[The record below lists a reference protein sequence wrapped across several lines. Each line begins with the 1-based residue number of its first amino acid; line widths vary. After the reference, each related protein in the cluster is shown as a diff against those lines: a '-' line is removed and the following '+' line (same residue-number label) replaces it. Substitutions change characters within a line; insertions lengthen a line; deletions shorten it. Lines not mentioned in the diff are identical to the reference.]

1 MKNLERLAGLGLLTA
16 ALIACGGSDSSSG
29 SANFAGTNNSDP
41 TNNSPEPNPSDGD
54 GDQGDNPDDP
64 MAPAP
69 APQASSFAGREYS
82 CEGDEC
88 LLGKF
93 DGPFAEPTIRYSD
106 STTGENLKVVTTED
120 KCLEDAD
127 GALRCKP
134 AAGSMALLPDNRL
147 VYFNALEG
155 TENVEFS
162 IVAEFGFVAVND
174 QTRVLNF
181 GPAGPNDEISWQ
193 RPSPVRGGANV
204 DGNESD
210 TLLPGGELSD
220 AESTEGNDGALFCAD
235 VIQLADGRIMAV
247 GGTDYYTEPSLG
259 SVFPQARD
267 VLGSIDTEIPL
278 PSNFGEISVPND
290 IGVVELEGLKDARI
304 FNPEDNSWTQTGH
317 MKHGRWY
324 PSMVTL
330 ADGDVFV
337 ASGVTKLL
345 KPVYTGALLGGES
358 EGLRE
363 LLQSADNVRT
373 SETYDLQS
381 GTWSENGDRPLA
393 GLDSAAGK
401 ALPLYPRLHLLPNGK
416 VFYNAAGQAF
426 NPFGQSYNQAQ
437 WNFVSVYDPQEQ
449 LWTDLGYAGLNV
461 QLDELGL
468 ERITSALTLTSPD
481 LVEDLI
487 GTGEGLLTNLLG
499 DPLGSLEQVENLL
512 GDIAD
517 PQVANRL
524 IGAGFRGS
532 SFSIMMPLRQ
542 DENGAYSEA
551 QFLTAG
557 GVLGAVAAS
566 SPGSYLAVPNS
577 RLDTVNVNADTETGM
592 RYSSEIVGNLNG
604 PRWFST
610 GVLLPD
616 GSVMAFNGA
625 NRDEVV
631 LPGSA
636 TPVQTTERY
645 DPHTRE
651 WTEMATSLNPRTYHN
666 TALLLPDGRLLIGGH
681 APINTAYL
689 FSLNLEE
696 LGLSP
701 NDGRDPSFEIYSPP
715 YVFKDRPEIQ
725 QAPSEVD
732 HGDAID
738 IAVDDAAAIN
748 EVMLVRRTSLTH
760 LVDGDQRNVVLPH
773 TVSGDNLSVQ
783 IPENA
788 AVLPA
793 GHYMLF
799 VNRIASDGSNMVVPS
814 VSAPVQVML
823 PEESPGLMVQR

>member
-1 MKNLERLAGLGLLTA
+1 MKNLERFIGLGLLTT
-16 ALIACGGSDSSSG
+16 ALIACGGDSGSSG
-29 SANFAGTNNSDP
+29 AGTTASTGGGGGGTPATDP
-41 TNNSPEPNPSDGD
+41 GTPRA
-54 GDQGDNPDDP
+54 DDP

-69 APQASSFAGREYS
+69 APQGSSFSGRQYS

-88 LLGKF
+88 LVGKF
-93 DGPFAEPTIRYSD
+93 EGPFAEPTIRYSD
-106 STTGENLKVVTTED
+106 SSTGDNLKVVTTED
-120 KCLEDAD
+120 KCLEDAE

-134 AAGSMALLPDNRL
+134 AAGSIALLPDNRL
-147 VYFNALEG
+147 LYFNALEG

-181 GPAGPNDEISWQ
+181 GPAGASDQISWE

-204 DGNESD
+204 DGNDSD
-210 TLLPGGELSD
+210 TLLPGAELSD
-220 AESTEGNDGALFCAD
+220 AESTNGNDGALFCAD

-267 VLGSIDTEIPL
+267 VLGSIDAELPL
-278 PSNFGEISVPND
+278 PSNFGEISVPDD

-317 MKHGRWY
+317 MNHGRWY
-324 PSMVTL
+324 PTMVTL
-330 ADGDVFV
+330 PDGDVFV

-358 EGLRE
+358 TGLRE

-373 SETYDLQS
+373 SETYDLDT
-381 GTWSENGDRPLA
+381 GTWSENGERPLP
-393 GLDSAAGK
+393 GLDTTAGK
-401 ALPLYPRLHLLPNGK
+401 PLPLYPRLHLLPNGH

-437 WNFVSVYDPQEQ
+437 WNFVSAYDPEEQ

-468 ERITSALTLTSPD
+468 DRITSALTLTSPN
-481 LVEDLI
+481 LLEDLI

-499 DPLGSLEQVENLL
+499 DPIGSLEQLQNVL
-512 GDIAD
+512 GDVAD

-542 DENGAYSEA
+542 DESGNYNKAS
-551 QFLTAG
+551 FLTAG
-557 GVLGAVAAS
+557 GVLGAVAAT

-577 RLDTVNVNADTETGM
+577 RLDTVEVNADTESGM

-636 TPVQTTERY
+636 TPVQMTERF
-645 DPHTRE
+645 DPETGE

-666 TALLLPDGRLLIGGH
+666 TALLLPDGRVLVGGH

-715 YVFKDRPEIQ
+715 YVFKDRPEII

-732 HGDAID
+732 HGDTIE
-738 IAVDDAAAIN
+738 IAVDDASAIN
-748 EVMLVRRTSLTH
+748 EVMMVRRTSLTH

-773 TVSGDNLSVQ
+773 TANGNSVRVQ

-788 AVLPA
+788 AVMPA

-799 VNRIASDGSNMVVPS
+799 VNRVASDGSGMVVPS

-823 PEESPGLMVQR
+823 PSSTPGLVVQR

>member
-1 MKNLERLAGLGLLTA
+1 MN
-16 ALIACGGSDSSSG
+16 
-29 SANFAGTNNSDP
+29 
-41 TNNSPEPNPSDGD
+41 
-54 GDQGDNPDDP
+54 
-64 MAPAP
+64 
-69 APQASSFAGREYS
+69 
-82 CEGDEC
+82 
-88 LLGKF
+88 
-93 DGPFAEPTIRYSD
+93 
-106 STTGENLKVVTTED
+106 
-120 KCLEDAD
+120 
-127 GALRCKP
+127 
-134 AAGSMALLPDNRL
+134 
-147 VYFNALEG
+147 
-155 TENVEFS
+155 
-162 IVAEFGFVAVND
+162 
-174 QTRVLNF
+174 
-181 GPAGPNDEISWQ
+181 
-193 RPSPVRGGANV
+193 
-204 DGNESD
+204 
-210 TLLPGGELSD
+210 
-220 AESTEGNDGALFCAD
+220 
-235 VIQLADGRIMAV
+235 
-247 GGTDYYTEPSLG
+247 
-259 SVFPQARD
+259 
-267 VLGSIDTEIPL
+267 
-278 PSNFGEISVPND
+278 
-290 IGVVELEGLKDARI
+290 
-304 FNPEDNSWTQTGH
+304 
-317 MKHGRWY
+317 HGRWY
-324 PSMVTL
+324 PTMVTL
-330 ADGDVFV
+330 PDGDVFV

-358 EGLRE
+358 TGLRE

-373 SETYDLQS
+373 SETYDLDT
-381 GTWSENGDRPLA
+381 GTWSENGERPLP
-393 GLDSAAGK
+393 GLDTTAGK
-401 ALPLYPRLHLLPNGK
+401 PLPLYPRLHLLPNGH

-437 WNFVSVYDPQEQ
+437 WNFVSAYDPEEQ

-468 ERITSALTLTSPD
+468 DRITSALTLTSPN
-481 LVEDLI
+481 LLEDLI

-499 DPLGSLEQVENLL
+499 DPIGSLEQLQNVL
-512 GDIAD
+512 GDVAD

-542 DENGAYSEA
+542 DESGNYNKAS
-551 QFLTAG
+551 FLTAG
-557 GVLGAVAAS
+557 GVLGAVAAT

-577 RLDTVNVNADTETGM
+577 RLDTVEVNADTESGM

-636 TPVQTTERY
+636 TPVQTTERF
-645 DPHTRE
+645 DPETGE

-666 TALLLPDGRLLIGGH
+666 TALLLPDGRVLVGGH

-715 YVFKDRPEIQ
+715 YVFKDRPEII

-732 HGDAID
+732 HGDTIE
-738 IAVDDAAAIN
+738 IAVDDASAIN
-748 EVMLVRRTSLTH
+748 EVMMVRRTSLTH

-773 TVSGDNLSVQ
+773 TANGNSVRVQ

-788 AVLPA
+788 AVMPA

-799 VNRIASDGSNMVVPS
+799 VNRVASDGSGMVVPS

-823 PEESPGLMVQR
+823 PSSTPGLVVQR

>member
-1 MKNLERLAGLGLLTA
+1 MKNLERLIGLGLLTT
-16 ALIACGGSDSSSG
+16 ALVACGGGGGSSG
-29 SANFAGTNNSDP
+29 AGTTAS
-41 TNNSPEPNPSDGD
+41 TGGGGAPSADSGTPRAE
-54 GDQGDNPDDP
+54 GPL
-64 MAPAP
+64 APAP
-69 APQASSFAGREYS
+69 APKASSFEGREYS
-82 CEGDEC
+82 CSGDEC
-88 LLGKF
+88 VLGKF
-93 DGPFAEPTIRYSD
+93 EGPFAEPTIRYSD
-106 STTGENLKVVTTED
+106 SSTGDNLKVVTTED

-134 AAGSMALLPDNRL
+134 AAGSIALLPDNRL
-147 VYFNALEG
+147 IYFNALEG

-162 IVAEFGFVAVND
+162 IVAEFGFVSVND
-174 QTRVLNF
+174 QTRVLNL
-181 GPAGPNDEISWQ
+181 GPAGPDDQISWQ

-204 DGNESD
+204 DGNDSD
-210 TLLPGGELSD
+210 TLLPGAELTD
-220 AESTEGNDGALFCAD
+220 AESTAGNDGALFCAD

-259 SVFPQARD
+259 SVFPQARE
-267 VLGSIDTEIPL
+267 VLGSIDNEVPL
-278 PSNFGEISVPND
+278 PSNFGEISVPDD

-317 MKHGRWY
+317 MNHGRWY

-330 ADGDVFV
+330 ANGDVFV

-358 EGLRE
+358 TGLRE

-373 SETYDLQS
+373 SETYDLQT
-381 GTWSENGDRPLA
+381 GTWSENGERPLP
-393 GLDSAAGK
+393 GLDTTAGK
-401 ALPLYPRLHLLPNGK
+401 ALPLYPRLHLLPNGQ

-437 WNFVSVYDPQEQ
+437 WNFVSAYDPEEQ

-468 ERITSALTLTSPD
+468 ERITSALTLTSPN
-481 LVEDLI
+481 LLEDLI
-487 GTGEGLLTNLLG
+487 GTSEGLLTNLLG
-499 DPLGSLEQVENLL
+499 DPIGSLEQLQNVL
-512 GDIAD
+512 GDVAD

-542 DENGAYSEA
+542 DENGNYTEA
-551 QFLTAG
+551 RFLTAG
-557 GVLGAVAAS
+557 GVVGAVAAT

-577 RLDTVNVNADTETGM
+577 RLDTVDVDADTETGM

-604 PRWFST
+604 PRWYST

-636 TPVQTTERY
+636 VPVQVTERF
-645 DPHTRE
+645 DPKTRQ

-666 TALLLPDGRLLIGGH
+666 TALLLPDGRVLVGGH

-715 YVFKDRPEIQ
+715 YVFKDRPEILA
-725 QAPSEVD
+725 APDQVD
-732 HGDAID
+732 HGDRIE
-738 IAVDDAAAIN
+738 IAVDNASAIN
-748 EVMLVRRTSLTH
+748 EVLLVRRTSLTH
-760 LVDGDQRNVVLPH
+760 LVDGDQRTVVLPH
-773 TVSGDNLSVQ
+773 TANGNSVRVD
-783 IPENA
+783 IPENP

-799 VNRIASDGSNMVVPS
+799 VNRIASDGSAMVVPS

-823 PEESPGLMVQR
+823 PPSASSLVVQR